1 MTPRIVTTY
10 VCPPIPARSCDWE
23 ASLEGREGDE
33 DAPRGWGATE
43 AEAVADLTE
52 QLDDFACIL
61 VADLA

>member
-1 MTPRIVTTY
+1 VSRVVTRHVY
-10 VCPPIPARSCDWE
+10 PPIPCRAFDWE

-52 QLDDFACIL
+52 QLEDCACNE
-61 VADLA
+61 VANVA